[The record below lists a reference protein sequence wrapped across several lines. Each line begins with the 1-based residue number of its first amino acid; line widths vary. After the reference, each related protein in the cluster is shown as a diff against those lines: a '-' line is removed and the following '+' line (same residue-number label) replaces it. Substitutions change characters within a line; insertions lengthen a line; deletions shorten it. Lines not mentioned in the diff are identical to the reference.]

1 VLLCSKDIDA
11 IDNLLADSMRQFFGT
26 LIQAVGTFVLISVYF
41 PVFLAPL
48 FVLLVLYYFAAIY
61 YRSTSR
67 ELKRLDSILRSTI
80 YAHFGESLSGLAT
93 IRAYREQTRFIKN
106 NQDYTDLENRAYYL
120 SITIQRWLAVRLETI
135 ANTMILF
142 VTIFS
147 VVYRMTLNPSTMGF
161 VLSYSLS
168 LTGTF
173 NWTVRQ
179 WAEMENNFNSV
190 ERLWFYTKDIDQ
202 EAPARL
208 TDSKPPSDWPT
219 KGEIS
224 MRNVVFRYRQGLPAV
239 LHNLSLD
246 IKGGEKIGVVGRT
259 GMS

>member
-1 VLLCSKDIDA
+1 
-11 IDNLLADSMRQFFGT
+11 MRQFFGT
-26 LIQAVGTFVLISVYF
+26 LIQALGTFVLISVYF
-41 PVFLAPL
+41 PMFLAPL

-93 IRAYREQTRFIKN
+93 IRAYREQKRFIKN
-106 NQDYTDLENRAYYL
+106 NQDYTDLENKAYYL

-190 ERLWFYTKDIDQ
+190 ERLWFYTKEIEQ
-202 EAPARL
+202 EAPEVIADKR
-208 TDSKPPSDWPT
+208 PAPEWPT
-219 KGEIS
+219 QGEIT
-224 MRNVVFRYRQGLPAV
+224 MRNVVFRYREGLPDV
-239 LHNLSLD
+239 LHGLNLD

-259 GMS
+259 GKHWSFCNTCAILQ